1 MSTEEELVLEQIM
14 GLPTHI
20 LLNHT
25 VVVLVPL
32 LAAAAACYALFPVLR
47 SPLRWLSMALAV
59 VAPLS
64 ALLAK
69 LSGDAF
75 FRALQDFEPPR
86 VGGEMVSRVQQ
97 HQQYGSILTWVS
109 AGLGIATLLLV
120 YVADRARR
128 DAQGGGGLKPGGG
141 AGALIQSRGFS
152 TALTVVTLVLV
163 VVSLVLIY
171 LTGDSGARMV
181 WGDILRD

>member
-1 MSTEEELVLEQIM
+1 MLEQIM
-14 GLPTHI
+14 GLPTHV

-25 VVVLVPL
+25 AVVLVPL
-32 LAAAAACYALFPVLR
+32 LAAAAACYALLPMLR
-47 SPLRWLSMALAV
+47 PPLRWLSLALAV

-75 FRALQDFEPPR
+75 FRALQGFEPPR
-86 VGGEMVSRVQQ
+86 IGGDMVARVQE
-97 HQQYGSILTWVS
+97 HQQYGSILAWVS

-120 YVADRARR
+120 YVADQARR
-128 DAQGGGGLKPGGG
+128 DAREGG
-141 AGALIQSRGFS
+141 APAAGAVAGSLIESRGFT
-152 TALTVVTLVLV
+152 TALTVVTVGLAVA
-163 VVSLVLIY
+163 SLVFIY

-181 WGDILRD
+181 WDDILRDG